1 MTQARRPQ
9 RRGIAVQERILDA
22 AVRALVEHG
31 YAGTSTLRIQEI
43 AEVSR
48 GSLLHQ
54 FPSRDALLVA
64 AVQHLAEA
72 RFNEMSTRSTWPDD
86 PRDRIHAAVMAMWS
100 TYQQDYFWAATELW
114 LAARHNTE
122 LRAGLEQ
129 QRRQGQR
136 PGGDHGAAAAKG
148 TALLGHDQTYLRQP
162 SVAARTIVVDAAG
175 IGYLNFDISQA
186 DRKQLYDNGYAA
198 ATEFLNTWDWPT
210 YLHRFHAGSA

>member
-1 MTQARRPQ
+1 MTQPRRAQ

-31 YAGTSTLRIQEI
+31 YAGTSTLRIQQM

-72 RFNEMSTRSTWPDD
+72 RFHEMSTRTAWPDG
-86 PRDRIHAAVMAMWS
+86 PHERIRAAVASMWS

-114 LAARHNTE
+114 LAARHNDE
-122 LRAGLEQ
+122 LRASLEQ
-129 QRRQGQR
+129 QERVLYKQVRTVTDAMFGEPLNRHPDYARVRETLNTSMRGVALTYAFDRRN
-136 PGGDHGAAAAKG
+136 AARDPHVQDWVALAAKV
-148 TALLGHDQTYLRQP
+148 LLG
-162 SVAARTIVVDAAG
+162 
-175 IGYLNFDISQA
+175 
-186 DRKQLYDNGYAA
+186 
-198 ATEFLNTWDWPT
+198 E
-210 YLHRFHAGSA
+210 

>member
-1 MTQARRPQ
+1 MTQPRRAQ

-31 YAGTSTLRIQEI
+31 YAGTSTLRIQEM

-72 RFNEMSTRSTWPDD
+72 RFNEMGTRTTWPDD
-86 PRDRIHAAVMAMWS
+86 PHDRIRATMSAMWS

-114 LAARHNTE
+114 LAARHNAD
-122 LRAGLEQ
+122 LRSSLEQ
-129 QRRQGQR
+129 QERVLYKQVRTVTDAMFGAPLNQHPDYARVRETLNTSMRGVALTYAFDRRN
-136 PGGDHGAAAAKG
+136 AARDPHLADWVALAVK
-148 TALLGHDQTYLRQP
+148 ALLG
-162 SVAARTIVVDAAG
+162 
-175 IGYLNFDISQA
+175 
-186 DRKQLYDNGYAA
+186 
-198 ATEFLNTWDWPT
+198 E
-210 YLHRFHAGSA
+210 

>member
-1 MTQARRPQ
+1 MTQPRRAQ

-31 YAGTSTLRIQEI
+31 YAGTSTLRIQEM

-72 RFNEMSTRSTWPDD
+72 RFNEMGTRTTWPDD
-86 PRDRIHAAVMAMWS
+86 PHDRIRAAVSAMWS

-114 LAARHNTE
+114 LAARHNAD
-122 LRAGLEQ
+122 LRSSLEQ
-129 QRRQGQR
+129 QERVLYKQVRTVTDAMFGAPLNQHPDYARVRETLNTSMRGVALTYAFGRRN
-136 PGGDHGAAAAKG
+136 AARDPHVADWVALAVK
-148 TALLGHDQTYLRQP
+148 ALLG
-162 SVAARTIVVDAAG
+162 
-175 IGYLNFDISQA
+175 
-186 DRKQLYDNGYAA
+186 
-198 ATEFLNTWDWPT
+198 E
-210 YLHRFHAGSA
+210 

>member
-1 MTQARRPQ
+1 MTQPRRAQ

-31 YAGTSTLRIQEI
+31 YAGTSTLRIQQM

-72 RFNEMSTRSTWPDD
+72 RFNELSTRTAWPAD
-86 PRDRIHAAVMAMWS
+86 PRSRIRAAVMAMWS

-114 LAARHNTE
+114 LAARYNAE

-129 QRRQGQR
+129 QERVLYRQVRTVTDAMFGEPLNQH
-136 PGGDHGAAAAKG
+136 PD
-148 TALLGHDQTYLRQP
+148 Y
-162 SVAARTIVVDAAG
+162 ARIRET
-175 IGYLNFDISQA
+175 
-186 DRKQLYDNGYAA
+186 
-198 ATEFLNTWDWPT
+198 LNTSMRGVALTYAFDRRNALDDPHLADWVALAET
-210 YLHRFHAGSA
+210 GLLESGSTTE

>member
-1 MTQARRPQ
+1 MTQPRRAQ

-31 YAGTSTLRIQEI
+31 YAGTSTLRIQQM

-72 RFNEMSTRSTWPDD
+72 RFQEMSTRTAWPDA
-86 PRDRIHAAVMAMWS
+86 PHERIRAAVASMWS

-114 LAARHNTE
+114 LAARHNDE
-122 LRAGLEQ
+122 LRASLEQ
-129 QRRQGQR
+129 QERVLYKQVRTVTDAMFGEPLNQHPDYARVRETLNTSMRGVALTYAFDRRN
-136 PGGDHGAAAAKG
+136 AARDPHVQDWVALAAKV
-148 TALLGHDQTYLRQP
+148 LLG
-162 SVAARTIVVDAAG
+162 
-175 IGYLNFDISQA
+175 
-186 DRKQLYDNGYAA
+186 
-198 ATEFLNTWDWPT
+198 E
-210 YLHRFHAGSA
+210 

>member
-1 MTQARRPQ
+1 MTQPRRAQ

-31 YAGTSTLRIQEI
+31 YAGTSTLRIQQM

-72 RFNEMSTRSTWPDD
+72 RFNEMGTRTRWPVD
-86 PRDRIHAAVMAMWS
+86 PHERIRAAVASMWS

-114 LAARHNTE
+114 LAARHNADLCASLERQERVLYRQVRAVTDAMFGE
-122 LRAGLEQ
+122 PLNQHPDYARVRETLNTSMRGVALTYAFDRRNALRDPHIADWVALATGV
-129 QRRQGQR
+129 
-136 PGGDHGAAAAKG
+136 
-148 TALLGHDQTYLRQP
+148 LLG
-162 SVAARTIVVDAAG
+162 AR
-175 IGYLNFDISQA
+175 
-186 DRKQLYDNGYAA
+186 
-198 ATEFLNTWDWPT
+198 
-210 YLHRFHAGSA
+210 

>member
-72 RFNEMSTRSTWPDD
+72 RAVV
-86 PRDRIHAAVMAMWS
+86 RDRGDRAPPW
-100 TYQQDYFWAATELW
+100 T
-114 LAARHNTE
+114 AAR
-122 LRAGLEQ
+122 R
-129 QRRQGQR
+129 
-136 PGGDHGAAAAKG
+136 
-148 TALLGHDQTYLRQP
+148 
-162 SVAARTIVVDAAG
+162 
-175 IGYLNFDISQA
+175 
-186 DRKQLYDNGYAA
+186 
-198 ATEFLNTWDWPT
+198 
-210 YLHRFHAGSA
+210 

>member
-1 MTQARRPQ
+1 MTQPRRAQ

-31 YAGTSTLRIQEI
+31 YAGTSTLRIQEM

-72 RFNEMSTRSTWPDD
+72 RFNEMGTRTTWPDD
-86 PRDRIHAAVMAMWS
+86 PRDRIRAAVSAMWS

-114 LAARHNTE
+114 LAARHNAD
-122 LRAGLEQ
+122 LRSSLEQ
-129 QRRQGQR
+129 QERVLYKQVRTVTDAMFGAPLNQHPDYARVRETLNTSMRGVALTYAFDRRN
-136 PGGDHGAAAAKG
+136 AARDPHLADWVALAVK
-148 TALLGHDQTYLRQP
+148 ALLG
-162 SVAARTIVVDAAG
+162 
-175 IGYLNFDISQA
+175 
-186 DRKQLYDNGYAA
+186 
-198 ATEFLNTWDWPT
+198 E
-210 YLHRFHAGSA
+210 

>member
-1 MTQARRPQ
+1 MTQPRRAQ

-31 YAGTSTLRIQEI
+31 YAGTSTLRIQQM

-72 RFNEMSTRSTWPDD
+72 RFNEMGTRTTWPDD
-86 PRDRIHAAVMAMWS
+86 PQDRIRAAVLAMWS

-114 LAARHNTE
+114 LAARHNAE
-122 LRAGLEQ
+122 LRDSLEQ
-129 QRRQGQR
+129 QERVLYKQVRAVTDAMFGAPLNQHPDYARVRETLNTSMRGVALTYAFDRRN
-136 PGGDHGAAAAKG
+136 
-148 TALLGHDQTYLRQP
+148 
-162 SVAARTIVVDAAG
+162 AARDPHI
-175 IGYLNFDISQA
+175 A
-186 DRKQLYDNGYAA
+186 DWVTLAVKVLLD
-198 ATEFLNTWDWPT
+198 E
-210 YLHRFHAGSA
+210 

>member
-1 MTQARRPQ
+1 MTQPRRAQ

-31 YAGTSTLRIQEI
+31 YAGTSTLRIQQM

-72 RFNEMSTRSTWPDD
+72 RFNEMSTRASWPED
-86 PRDRIHAAVMAMWS
+86 PRERIRAAVMAMWS

-114 LAARHNTE
+114 LAARHNAE
-122 LRAGLEQ
+122 LCDSLERQ
-129 QRRQGQR
+129 ERVLYRQVRTVTDSMFGAPLNEHPDYARTREILNTSMRGVALTYTFDRRN
-136 PGGDHGAAAAKG
+136 
-148 TALLGHDQTYLRQP
+148 
-162 SVAARTIVVDAAG
+162 AARDPHI
-175 IGYLNFDISQA
+175 A
-186 DRKQLYDNGYAA
+186 DWVALAVSVLLKPKR
-198 ATEFLNTWDWPT
+198 
-210 YLHRFHAGSA
+210 

>member
-1 MTQARRPQ
+1 MMTPPRRAQ

-31 YAGTSTLRIQEI
+31 YAGTSTLRIQQM

-72 RFNEMSTRSTWPDD
+72 RFNELSTRTSWPDD
-86 PRDRIHAAVMAMWS
+86 PGERIRAAVMTMWS

-114 LAARHNTE
+114 LAARHNAE
-122 LRAGLEQ
+122 LRDSLEQ
-129 QRRQGQR
+129 QERVLYRQVRTVTDAMFGEPLNQHPDYARVRETLNTSMRGVALTYAFDRRNALR
-136 PGGDHGAAAAKG
+136 DPHLPDWITLAED
-148 TALLGHDQTYLRQP
+148 ALLG
-162 SVAARTIVVDAAG
+162 AR
-175 IGYLNFDISQA
+175 
-186 DRKQLYDNGYAA
+186 
-198 ATEFLNTWDWPT
+198 P
-210 YLHRFHAGSA
+210 

>member
-1 MTQARRPQ
+1 MTQPRRAQ

-31 YAGTSTLRIQEI
+31 YAGTSTLRIQQM

-72 RFNEMSTRSTWPDD
+72 RFNEMSTRTRWPEDS
-86 PRDRIHAAVMAMWS
+86 RDRIREAVLAMWS

-114 LAARHNTE
+114 LAARHNDE
-122 LRAGLEQ
+122 LRSSLEQ
-129 QRRQGQR
+129 QERVLYKQVRTVTDAMFGDPINQHPDYVRVRETLNTSMRGVALTYAFDRRNATRDPHVQ
-136 PGGDHGAAAAKG
+136 DWVALAV
-148 TALLGHDQTYLRQP
+148 TVLLG
-162 SVAARTIVVDAAG
+162 
-175 IGYLNFDISQA
+175 
-186 DRKQLYDNGYAA
+186 
-198 ATEFLNTWDWPT
+198 E
-210 YLHRFHAGSA
+210 